1 MLNASNVLKAS
12 ANAQFAAAD
21 YDSAIST
28 YDKALAELPSYL
40 DYELAVLQ
48 SNIAACHVKLEQ
60 WKEAVSACEKGLENL
75 ERQLPT
81 KPKSKPKSKRKPK
94 SDFEERA
101 NGNPNGPASDT
112 DSEADAKAADPS
124 ATIVELPSDAD
135 DDELQAQLN
144 ELNLSSTR
152 RTDIT
157 RIRSKLLLRR
167 ARSTSFPEAKWSDLG
182 TAMADYTTLSKP
194 PYFDILPLSDQKTV
208 RKALLELGPRVEEVK
223 QKEVGEMMGKLKEV
237 GDGILGRFGLS
248 TDMFKMVQ
256 GDGGGWNLS
265 FDGQAGTG
273 NGKAG

>member
-1 MLNASNVLKAS
+1 MLNESNVLKAS

-60 WKEAVSACEKGLENL
+60 WKEAVSACEKGLESL
-75 ERQLPT
+75 ERELPT
-81 KPKSKPKSKRKPK
+81 KPKSKSKTKRKPK
-94 SDFEERA
+94 AKPKEGA
-101 NGNPNGPASDT
+101 NGHISDT
-112 DSEADAKAADPS
+112 DSEPDLKTADLS
-124 ATIVELPSDAD
+124 ATVVELPSDAD
-135 DDELQAQLN
+135 DELQAQLN
-144 ELNLSSTR
+144 ALNLSSAR

-182 TAMADYTTLSKP
+182 TALADYTTLSKP
-194 PYFDILPLSDQKTV
+194 PYFDILPPSDQKTV
-208 RKALLELGPRVEEVK
+208 RRALVELRPRVEEAK
-223 QKEVGEMMGKLKEV
+223 NKEVGEMMGKLKQV

-256 GDGGGWNLS
+256 GEGGGWNLS